1 MIDFLGGALT
11 TLFPW
16 LKSLH
21 VIAVISWMAGLLY
34 LPRLFVYHAEAEPG
48 SQQSE
53 TFKVMEAK
61 LSGFIMWPAMI
72 GTLLFGFAMLAT
84 PGYLA
89 NAGFWL
95 WLKLLLVAGL
105 LASHW
110 FLTRFRDDFAED
122 RNTRPQRFFRII
134 NEVPTV
140 LMIFIVVLVIVRP
153 F

>member
-1 MIDFLGGALT
+1 MKAPLFGGN
-11 TLFPW
+11 
-16 LKSLH
+16 
-21 VIAVISWMAGLLY
+21 
-34 LPRLFVYHAEAEPG
+34 RR
-48 SQQSE
+48 
-53 TFKVMEAK
+53 
-61 LSGFIMWPAMI
+61 
-72 GTLLFGFAMLAT
+72 LLFRS
-84 PGYLA
+84 Y
-89 NAGFWL
+89 
-95 WLKLLLVAGL
+95 LLLVAGL